1 MSKKIEEGQTA
12 PDFSLPSQT
21 GEMVKLSDFTDKNV
35 VVLYFYPKD
44 FTTGC
49 TAEACTFRDNF
60 EDFKD
65 LGAVVIGVSSDSV
78 ESHKKFIEKYTLPFT
93 LLSDEGGKVREQ
105 YGAAKFGGL
114 PARITF
120 VIDKK
125 RVVRMIFESMMNAKQ
140 HIEEAK
146 NTVKLLSQ

>member
-1 MSKKIEEGQTA
+1 MSNRIGEGQTA
-12 PDFSLPSQT
+12 PDFLLPSQT
-21 GEMVKLSDFTDKNV
+21 GETVTLSDFSDKNV

-44 FTTGC
+44 FTPGC
-49 TAEACTFRDNF
+49 TTEACTFRDNF

-65 LGAVVIGVSSDSV
+65 LGAEVIGISSDSV
-78 ESHKKFIEKYTLPFT
+78 ESHKKFIEKYSLPFT
-93 LLSDEGGKVREQ
+93 LLSDEGGKVREE
-105 YGAAKFGGL
+105 YGAAKFAGL

-125 RVVRMIFESMMNAKQ
+125 RVVRMVFESSNAKQ

-146 NTVKLLSQ
+146 RVVKLLTQ

>member
-1 MSKKIEEGQTA
+1 MSNKLDEGQTA
-12 PDFSLPSQT
+12 PDFSLPSQEGKT
-21 GEMVKLSDFTDKNV
+21 VKLNDYVDKNI

-44 FTTGC
+44 FTPGC
-49 TAEACTFRDNF
+49 TTEACTFRDNF

-65 LGAVVIGVSSDSV
+65 IGAVVIGISSDSV
-78 ESHKKFIEKYTLPFT
+78 ESHRKFIEKYNLPFL
-93 LLSDEGGKVREQ
+93 LLSDEGGKVREA
-105 YGAAKFGGL
+105 YGASRFAGL

-125 RVVRMIFESMMNAKQ
+125 GVVRMVFESMNAKA

-146 NTVKLLSQ
+146 KVVKLLSQ

>member
-1 MSKKIEEGQTA
+1 MSIKLEEGQNA
-12 PDFSLPSQT
+12 PDFLLPSQT
-21 GEMVKLSDFTDKNV
+21 GETVKLSDFADKSV

-44 FTTGC
+44 FTPGC
-49 TAEACTFRDNF
+49 TTEACSFRDNF

-78 ESHKKFIEKYTLPFT
+78 ESHEKFVLKYNLPFL
-93 LLSDEGGKVREQ
+93 LLSDKDHKARES
-105 YGAAKFGGL
+105 YGATKLGAL
-114 PARITF
+114 PARTTF

-125 RVVRMIFESMMNAKQ
+125 GVIRMIFESSNAKE

-146 NTVKLLSQ
+146 RVVKLLSQ